1 MEEFQSEEEE
11 PWYDQQDLEQGK
23 DAGGSQ
29 QAARDRRA
37 KIKKNNGVNPGEGM
51 GELLARLTLAW
62 QTQRLVLRQHLH
74 GNRRSAAPGRCPG
87 QGKLKAEKERQGA
100 QIHPQHQA
108 GEIGVLWQS
117 GTPENLLRAEHNM
130 DRVLMLLSS
139 PSSRRQS

>member
-1 MEEFQSEEEE
+1 
-11 PWYDQQDLEQGK
+11 
-23 DAGGSQ
+23 
-29 QAARDRRA
+29 
-37 KIKKNNGVNPGEGM
+37 M

-87 QGKLKAEKERQGA
+87 QGKLKAEEERQGA
-100 QIHPQHQA
+100 QICPQHQA

-117 GTPENLLRAEHNM
+117 GTPENLLQAEHNM
-130 DRVLMLLSS
+130 DRVLMWLSS

>member
-100 QIHPQHQA
+100 QICPQHQA
-108 GEIGVLWQS
+108 GEIGVLW
-117 GTPENLLRAEHNM
+117 
-130 DRVLMLLSS
+130 
-139 PSSRRQS
+139 